1 MIFYFN
7 PHLSGFHYLP
17 AMLLMTLII
26 CSNVHLGSYISIA
39 YFLSSSFTDLWF
51 SGWVKISCYFQF
63 VFRENVCPGSVQGYQ
78 TCAKIALFGRCLRHY
93 CIVEVK
99 TPSCFRF
106 LLFQPKYLY
115 NCPIMKVKTPF
126 CSQSFQ
132 CSSPQLIG
140 SFPCYSIST
149 MHLFVIWCWLCAAIW
164 DWTMVL

>member
-1 MIFYFN
+1 VELYQFMGKDN
-7 PHLSGFHYLP
+7 VSFH
-17 AMLLMTLII
+17 
-26 CSNVHLGSYISIA
+26 SVSYCLHAIWELYS
-39 YFLSSSFTDLWF
+39 
-51 SGWVKISCYFQF
+51 
-63 VFRENVCPGSVQGYQ
+63 PGSVQGYQ

-149 MHLFVIWCWLCAAIW
+149 MHLFVIRYWLVRLSGIELWFCN
-164 DWTMVL
+164 TVQ